1 MKNNLGLA
9 DRDQMVKNEKNL
21 MELYDDAKPELV
33 EQGVRKVRK
42 NKVSEK
48 FVAESFDTLPP
59 KLKKYLSSLQ

>member
-1 MKNNLGLA
+1 
-9 DRDQMVKNEKNL
+9 

-59 KLKKYLSSLQ
+59 KLKKVFIFCR